1 MRRGAEGLRPGGAL
15 GGLGSWVRPEGVKG
29 FGRAAGDQDCVLE
42 TPPGVEQEGG
52 TERWVGAVRARAPV
66 CLGRRVCGVCG
77 SGLGQERP
85 GVGWGE
91 AGKEQLAAPGAGASE
106 PRSAPRAPSS
116 GTGAGWRRVADW
128 VQEVAECL
136 AGSGRTWGSGP
147 GRGGRSGR
155 GSLCLLWKLGRR
167 LSGKCSK
174 CCLKCSQPLS
184 PWCLVSIH
192 PCCPRGVSSLSP
204 CRGGGGRCWR

>member
-1 MRRGAEGLRPGGAL
+1 MRRGAEGLRAGGAL

-42 TPPGVEQEGG
+42 TPPGVEREGG

-85 GVGWGE
+85 GVGWGRLGRNSWLPPE
-91 AGKEQLAAPGAGASE
+91 LVPVSRGQPRGPPALEGAPG
-106 PRSAPRAPSS
+106 
-116 GTGAGWRRVADW
+116 GAGSLTGCRRWQNV
-128 VQEVAECL
+128 
-136 AGSGRTWGSGP
+136 AGSGRTWGRGP